1 MPNRII
7 SKKER
12 SSWRFKAKR
21 YYKKLSEILP
31 DSKNGKEATELLI
44 ELFKR
49 LSIGS
54 NRLLFI
60 NWETFRA
67 LGVAQGEYYDSLVK
81 RILYNG
87 YTRENLEK
95 CIKILDFPS
104 DPYELSFDMYYVLIS
119 NLKTI
124 DNKIMT
130 IDILSKKVTNLKIEL
145 KKTKNNSNLE
155 YDLKEKINNCTQCI
169 MEIYCL
175 MKEADNGIAYFH
187 KNYIER
193 NQEIVEYVLLNEL
206 YFLDLI
212 DEWIKEYED
221 NVSKIDFR
229 NSLKEQYIL
238 LKGQQNNSK

>member
-12 SSWRFKAKR
+12 SSWRFKVKR
-21 YYKKLSEILP
+21 YYKALSEILP
-31 DSKNGKEATELLI
+31 DSKNGDDATELLI
-44 ELFKR
+44 EIFKR

-54 NRLLFI
+54 NSLLFI

-67 LGVAQGEYYDSLVK
+67 LGVTQGEYYDCLIK

-95 CIKILDFPS
+95 CVKLLDFPS
-104 DPYELSFDMYYVLIS
+104 DPYELSFARYYVLVS

-124 DNKIMT
+124 DNKVMT
-130 IDILSKKVTNLKIEL
+130 IDILSKKVTSARIEL
-145 KKTKNNSNLE
+145 KKTKNNFSLE
-155 YDLKEKINNCTQCI
+155 YDLTKTINNCTQCI

-187 KNYIER
+187 ENYIECD
-193 NQEIVEYVLLNEL
+193 QEIVEYVLLNEL
-206 YFLDLI
+206 YFLNLI

-221 NVSKIDFR
+221 SVSKIDFR

-238 LKGQQNNSK
+238 LK